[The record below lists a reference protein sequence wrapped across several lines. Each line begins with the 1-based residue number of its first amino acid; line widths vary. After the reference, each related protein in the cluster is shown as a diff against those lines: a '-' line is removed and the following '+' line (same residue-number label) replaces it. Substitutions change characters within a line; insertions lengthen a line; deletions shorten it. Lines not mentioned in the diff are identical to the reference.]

1 MNSDV
6 EEPPV
11 VAVGVNIRELFS
23 LIVSTE
29 EEDDTSCMEEDDAID
44 LAVRE
49 SRCFVPEMK

>member
-6 EEPPV
+6 EPPL
-11 VAVGVNIRELFS
+11 AVGVNIRELFS

-29 EEDDTSCMEEDDAID
+29 EEDDTSCMEVDDVND